1 MIKFDNIHIRAGYK
15 TVTKFSIY
23 QTLGLLCEVC
33 LVTFNVRTKML
44 LHGTLLLN
52 RSEVFFI
59 LLLRS
64 YHRPF
69 GLVFAIKFPTLIF
82 VTLLKGQ

>member
-15 TVTKFSIY
+15 TVTNFIIY

-52 RSEVFFI
+52 RSVFHFVTAI
-59 LLLRS
+59 IPP
-64 YHRPF
+64 PF
-69 GLVFAIKFPTLIF
+69 GIVFAIKFPTLI
-82 VTLLKGQ
+82 LLRF

>member
-52 RSEVFFI
+52 RSVI

-69 GLVFAIKFPTLIF
+69 GLVFAIKFPTLILSRF
-82 VTLLKGQ
+82 